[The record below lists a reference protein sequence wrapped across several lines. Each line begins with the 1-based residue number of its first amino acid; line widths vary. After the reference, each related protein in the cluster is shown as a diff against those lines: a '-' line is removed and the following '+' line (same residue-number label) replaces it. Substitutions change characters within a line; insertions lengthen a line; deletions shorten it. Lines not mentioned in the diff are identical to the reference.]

1 MHIAVIFGL
10 AIVQRLFLQV
20 VDHVQLDFDNGNGL
34 PIFISV
40 PILLQQKQPA
50 IIILCTLH
58 TFAQKIDFICR

>member
-34 PIFISV
+34 LIFISV
-40 PILLQQKQPA
+40 LILL
-50 IIILCTLH
+50 
-58 TFAQKIDFICR
+58 